1 MAESTL
7 GSRLRARRS
16 DLGLT
21 LAQVRDRSGLSLP
34 YISNLER
41 DRGNPTLDA
50 LGSLAEALTTTVSEL
65 TGGGEPLDTAVAPM
79 PDSLR
84 LFMRSELFERQAAAI
99 ATKQAVPL
107 DEMKS
112 RLVDAMRSAP
122 RRSSSEPTSQDWH
135 RLLDVYTL
143 ILDEP
148 GRSE

>member
-1 MAESTL
+1 MADSTL
-7 GSRLRARRS
+7 GSRLRARRT

-50 LGSLAEALTTTVSEL
+50 LRSLADALGATVGEL
-65 TGGGEPLDTAVAPM
+65 TGDGESVADAVAPM

-84 LFMRSELFERQAAAI
+84 SFIRSELFERKAAAI
-99 ATKQAVPL
+99 AEKQDVPP

-122 RRSSSEPTSQDWH
+122 RRSSSEPTPQDWQ

-148 GRSE
+148 E